1 MANNSYFGRLSDV
14 QEQMMTPGD
23 RKTRE
28 FAYHGAKLAKAQA
41 DSKFWGSWK
50 GTARMLPSAMKD
62 TVMGVIKKRVKK

>member
-1 MANNSYFGRLSDV
+1 
-14 QEQMMTPGD
+14 MTPGD